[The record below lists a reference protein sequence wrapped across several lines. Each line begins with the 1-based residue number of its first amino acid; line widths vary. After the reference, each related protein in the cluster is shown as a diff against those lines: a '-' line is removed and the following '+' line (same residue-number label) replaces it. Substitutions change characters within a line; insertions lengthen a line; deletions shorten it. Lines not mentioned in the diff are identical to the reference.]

1 MALGVIFF
9 VLLIGG
15 VWFYIADPY
24 ELRPLIES
32 LRSVPAPVES
42 DSATNESAPAQNPKL
57 SPAQNAALETVGIN
71 PAAMPTSFTPEQ
83 RACMLEAVGSA
94 RAEAILGGAA
104 PTAEEFVK
112 ARACL

>member
-1 MALGVIFF
+1 MALGIIFF
-9 VLLIGG
+9 FLLIGG
-15 VWFYIADPY
+15 AWFYVADPY

-32 LRSVPAPVES
+32 LRSMPARAGS
-42 DSATNESAPAQNPKL
+42 DSATNESVSSQNPKL

-71 PAAMPTSFTPEQ
+71 PAAVPTSFTPEQ